1 MKASLPA
8 SPSLLRHAPLALR
21 LMVFVCG
28 LPLALPAQ
36 TSTAPEK
43 HLSEKVAEEL
53 GKLDALQKAKDW
65 DGAIRLLDT
74 QVKLAKPDS
83 FDAATLNQIKAKV
96 HLMRNELKQ
105 AVEPFEKCLA
115 LSTKYKFFKQDAEQ
129 ETRYFLAQIYYQE
142 ATIKGISPADQKK
155 NFTKAADYMAQWQ
168 KLNTRPNTDAAV
180 FYASILFNL
189 AQINLDGADKKVDVS
204 YLKKA
209 QAVIEDGM
217 KQSVKVKDTFYLLMV
232 AALQQ
237 QEQFDRAAEYL
248 ELLVKLQPTNKQHW
262 QQLFATYYQLAQQ
275 ESANPEKSF
284 ALYIRSILT
293 MERAQA
299 LGHMDTP
306 KDNFNLV
313 GIYFNIQQHE
323 KATELLD
330 AGLRSGKIEDIQKNW
345 EILAYSY
352 QQINKEFKA
361 IETLKEA
368 AKRYPK
374 AGSLYFQ
381 MAQCWYSIDKPKEAF
396 EAARK
401 ALEIG
406 GIEKPYQVN
415 SFAAYMGFELRLF
428 DEALAF
434 AKKALEFPESAKDAQ
449 LARLKTAI
457 EESIKEREL
466 NKKAIEVQQ
475 KLNRL

>member
-1 MKASLPA
+1 MKASNI
-8 SPSLLRHAPLALR
+8 LRMLVVAAI
-21 LMVFVCG
+21 
-28 LPLALPAQ
+28 LPLFVHAAAQ
-36 TSTAPEK
+36 PSGQPSRS
-43 HLSEKVAEEL
+43 LSEKVSEAL
-53 GKLDALQKAKDW
+53 AKLDAFQKAKDW
-65 DGAIRLLDT
+65 NGAINLIND
-74 QVKLAKPDS
+74 QVKAAAPNSYD
-83 FDAATLNQIKAKV
+83 DAFLQQLKAKV
-96 HLMRNELKQ
+96 HLMKNELKQ
-105 AVEPFEKCLA
+105 AIEPFERCLA
-115 LSTKYKFFKQDAEQ
+115 LSLKYKYFRIDAEQ
-129 ETRYFLAQIYYQE
+129 ETRYFLSQIYYQE
-142 ATIKGISPADQKK
+142 ATAKGISVADQKK
-155 NFTKAADYMAQWQ
+155 NFIKAADYMAQWH
-168 KLNTRPNTDAAV
+168 KLNTRPNADAAV

-189 AQINLDGADKKVDVS
+189 AQINLEGADKKVDVS

-217 KQSVKVKDTFYLLMV
+217 KKSAKVKDTFYLLMV
-232 AALQQ
+232 ASLQQ
-237 QEQFDRAAEYL
+237 QEQFSQAAEYL
-248 ELLVKLQPTNKQHW
+248 EMLVKIQPTNRQHW

-275 ESANPEKSF
+275 ETANPEKSF

-299 LGHMDTP
+299 LGHMNTP

-330 AGLRSGKIEDIQKNW
+330 AGLRKGTIEDIQKNW

-374 AGSLYFQ
+374 SGSLYFQ
-381 MAQCWYSIDKPKEAF
+381 MAQCWYGIDKPKEAY
-396 EAARK
+396 EAAKK

-406 GIEKPYQVN
+406 GLEKPAQVN

-428 DEALAF
+428 DEALVF
-434 AKKALEFPESAKDAQ
+434 TKKALEFPESKNDGQ

-457 EESIKEREL
+457 EDSIKEREL